1 MCGSLEVLT
10 RIGNAG
16 PTTEVGR
23 AGEVS
28 FGHVEFEGFVAHAS
42 RGGKINNEYKRLNNI
57 VCLKVMVLWGDME
70 LGKKPGPFG
79 WVVWV
84 ISGA

>member
-1 MCGSLEVLT
+1 MKSLLDMLSLKGSW
-10 RIGNAG
+10 
-16 PTTEVGR
+16 PTQAE
-23 AGEVS
+23 GE
-28 FGHVEFEGFVAHAS
+28 
-42 RGGKINNEYKRLNNI
+42 KINNEYKRLNNI

-79 WVVWV
+79 WVVWA